1 VNQAAEEILVRGVLE
16 SGGSAGTTSADKI
29 VSTFNKYKDESLYLL
44 KVETILSA
52 DKIVSTFNKY
62 KDESTGN
69 IEVEGMQKFFEDSG
83 IRDPSD
89 IVTILISSKMNAL
102 NMGTFT

>member
-1 VNQAAEEILVRGVLE
+1 MNQAAEEILVRGVLE
-16 SGGSAGTTSADKI
+16 NVGSAGSTSADKI
-29 VSTFNKYKDESLYLL
+29 V
-44 KVETILSA
+44 A
-52 DKIVSTFNKY
+52 TFNKY

-102 NMGTFT
+102 NMGTFTQPEFKAGF